1 MSSLAFFEEEA
12 VEEPSLTSDEPKPV
26 RTGVTVLVPA
36 YNEAESVADT
46 IKSLQNQ
53 TVPPAEIIVI
63 DDCSTDNTSEVAAAL
78 GVTVIR
84 PAVNTGSKAGAQNYA
99 LRYVRT
105 EFTMAIDADTTVSPD
120 SIERFLAVMKD
131 RSIAASCGFV

>member
-1 MSSLAFFEEEA
+1 MSTAALLDGVSEDASFLEKAEEQI
-12 VEEPSLTSDEPKPV
+12 

-105 EFTMAIDADTTVSPD
+105 EFTMAIDADTTV
-120 SIERFLAVMKD
+120 
-131 RSIAASCGFV
+131 